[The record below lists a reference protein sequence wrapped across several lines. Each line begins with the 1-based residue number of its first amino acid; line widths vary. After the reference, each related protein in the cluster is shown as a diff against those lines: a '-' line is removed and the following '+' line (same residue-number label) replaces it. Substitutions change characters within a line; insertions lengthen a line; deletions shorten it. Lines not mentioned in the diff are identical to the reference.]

1 MKPTSYD
8 LVVEY
13 ARSILEGR
21 KIACREKIQECER
34 FFRDLENPAYE
45 LDCKDP
51 EFVIRFIET
60 CVSHKEGE
68 SLKGEPLLG
77 KPLLLEPWEKFI
89 VYNLLGFRLKGTKE
103 RRFKEAFLFVARK
116 NGKTPFSAA
125 LALALAFL
133 ERRSGSRIYIVGAA
147 LKQARQ
153 AFDHILF
160 NLDQMGELREFR
172 VLDNNAEHSISRTFL
187 NKGRVDG
194 SLRIEALAA
203 NPDKQDSSCSS
214 RPKPPTPRV
223 KTTASPTAPC

>member
-1 MKPTSYD
+1 MKPTGYD
-8 LVVEY
+8 VVVEY

-45 LDCKDP
+45 FDCKDP

-103 RRFKEAFLFVARK
+103 RRF
-116 NGKTPFSAA
+116 
-125 LALALAFL
+125 
-133 ERRSGSRIYIVGAA
+133 
-147 LKQARQ
+147 
-153 AFDHILF
+153 
-160 NLDQMGELREFR
+160 
-172 VLDNNAEHSISRTFL
+172 
-187 NKGRVDG
+187 
-194 SLRIEALAA
+194 
-203 NPDKQDSSCSS
+203 
-214 RPKPPTPRV
+214 
-223 KTTASPTAPC
+223 

>member
-1 MKPTSYD
+1 MKPNGYD
-8 LVVEY
+8 VVVEY

-45 LDCKDP
+45 FNCKDP

-68 SLKGEPLLG
+68 SLRGEPLLG

-89 VYNLLGFRLKGTKE
+89 VYNLLGFRLKGSKE

-133 ERRSGSRIYIVGAA
+133 ERRSGSRS
-147 LKQARQ
+147 
-153 AFDHILF
+153 
-160 NLDQMGELREFR
+160 M
-172 VLDNNAEHSISRTFL
+172 
-187 NKGRVDG
+187 
-194 SLRIEALAA
+194 LRIWM
-203 NPDKQDSSCSS
+203 DWSVS
-214 RPKPPTPRV
+214 
-223 KTTASPTAPC
+223 